1 MNRLPFSR
9 DEYQLRWQAVHDE
22 LRRRG
27 FETAVLW
34 GRGGGSYERFQEV
47 FYLTNYYSPNSG
59 YAYDWMLKGTR
70 AAAHCAVILQPG
82 QEPLLI
88 TDFEQVDPALVATP
102 RVMGGT
108 DVVATLAQALTAEGI
123 RGRVAFVGSDCM
135 SISHFQALEKLVPD
149 IHWDSQD
156 DLVLDVRVIKSLA
169 ELDVFRHAGETVSNG
184 LNAMFKELLSGSSE
198 AEAAGAAAKEV
209 YRRYGQVHAIHI
221 SHGTWTADW
230 FTDNPISG
238 YSMTTPKRG
247 DIVRG
252 WLYGAMYQGYWLD
265 PGRTTVIGLR
275 PTPDQKRL
283 IESCAQMVEHLRA
296 QIRPGV
302 EVREIALLGQRLR
315 REFGGPVEALESE
328 FPVYGHG
335 NGLFWDPPVISTC
348 YDGKH
353 RLFKE
358 NMVAS
363 TEAFLA
369 LPGVGG
375 AGFEQNFIVTPT
387 GTELLTTTPMM
398 WW

>member
-9 DEYQLRWQAVHDE
+9 DEYHLRWEAVQRE
-22 LRRRG
+22 MRGRG
-27 FETAVLW
+27 FDSAVLW

-70 AAAHCAVILQPG
+70 AAAHCAVILRLG
-82 QEPLLI
+82 HEPLLI
-88 TDFEQVDPALVATP
+88 ADFPQVDPDLIATS

-108 DVVATLAQALTAEGI
+108 DVIATLADALKAEGI
-123 RGRVAFVGSDCM
+123 HGRTALVGADCL
-135 SISHFQALEKLVPD
+135 SITHFKALEALVPD
-149 IHWDSQD
+149 IEWDVQD
-156 DLVLDVRVIKSLA
+156 DLVLDVRVIKSVA

-184 LNAMFKELLSGSSE
+184 LTAMFKALLSGASE

-209 YRRYGQVHAIHI
+209 YRRYGQVHACHI

-230 FTDNPISG
+230 FTDNPIAG
-238 YSMTTPKRG
+238 YSTVTPQNG
-247 DIVRG
+247 DIIRG

-265 PGRTTVIGLR
+265 PGRTSVIGLR
-275 PTPDQKRL
+275 PTADQRRL
-283 IESCAQMVEHLRA
+283 IESCASMVEQMRDA
-296 QIRPGV
+296 IRPGV
-302 EVREIALLGQRLR
+302 RVHDIALLGQRLR
-315 REFGGPVEALESE
+315 RDFGGPLETLESE
-328 FPVYGHG
+328 YPVYGHG
-335 NGLFWDPPVISTC
+335 NGLFWDPPVISMC

-353 RLFKE
+353 DTFKE
-358 NMVAS
+358 HMVAS
-363 TEAFLA
+363 TEAFLS

-375 AGFEQNFIVTPT
+375 AGFEQNFIVTAA